1 MNYRD
6 TLNLPQTTFPM
17 KANLKDMEPRIQG
30 FWDELEVYD
39 LMCEKNTGKPKYIL
53 HDGPPYANGHIHMGH
68 ALNKIL
74 KDIIVKYKAM
84 SGFDAPF
91 VPGWDCHGMP
101 IEHQVMKEIRNKAEA
116 DLCVCPDKQKAGF
129 LQIRDSQFEIR
140 DSKRVCPDK
149 QEAEGKEHVGADLCV
164 CPVTTNVR
172 KMCAD
177 YAAKFVD
184 IQRKEF
190 KRLGIFGDWEN
201 PYLTMSKEYSAGII
215 EVFEQLVR
223 NGFVYKSNKPVF
235 WCRSCATALAEAEVE
250 YIDKQSPSVYVKF
263 PMLQEDN
270 TFVLIWT
277 TTPWTLPGNVA
288 IAVHADFEYVRVR
301 IKSNAEFRIQNSG
314 VRSHV
319 GADLCVCPDK
329 QEAGFL
335 QIRDSQFEIRDSKRV
350 CPDKQEAEVG
360 ADLCVCPDK
369 HEAEGSNQ
377 DYEILILARD
387 LLDVTME
394 KTNIKEYEVLD
405 SFIGRTMEGKV
416 CRHPFIER
424 DSIIILA
431 DYVTRDQGTG
441 CVHTAPG
448 HGIDDY
454 GSGMRYKLPVITPV
468 NEKGCFTEE
477 AGEFAGMDVFKANP
491 VIIEKLK
498 GLDRLLHTETINH
511 SYPHCWR
518 CKQPIIFRAT
528 PQWFINIDKDGFR
541 ERVLSDIDKV
551 AWLPS
556 WGRDRFYNTVSA
568 RPDWCI
574 SRQRTWGVPIPAFY
588 CEDCGEYILDG
599 DIISFVKEQIRQFGA
614 DIWFDS
620 ETNKLIPEGTAC
632 PKCNS
637 HNLRKEKD
645 ILDVWFESGS
655 SYCGVLKER
664 DYLDYPADLYL
675 EGSDQHRGWFQSSM
689 LTACA
694 TEGHPPYK
702 SVLTHGFMVDANGK
716 AMHKSSGNVIAPEEI
731 ITQYGADILRLW
743 VSSEDY
749 RQDVK
754 IGKEILQRMSESY
767 RKIRNTWR
775 FMLSNLYDFSEADS
789 VPYDSLQGIDQW
801 ALHRLQVLLQK
812 VDQAYTDFEFHQ
824 IYHLLMNFCTVD
836 MSAIYLDVIK
846 DRLYT
851 HGKNSLSRRSAQ
863 TVLREILGAL
873 IPLATPVLSFTCEE
887 IWQHLSW
894 EREKS
899 VFLAGFPMVNNAFV
913 NEELAVAW
921 ERIFEIRQQVNNE
934 IEKYRADGVVGSS
947 LEAQVTLTL
956 SKEDKKALEKYAG
969 KDTADVFIVSNLI
982 TKEGDFGIEVQKT
995 TGKKCIRC
1003 WRYSE
1008 NTGISPV
1015 HTELCPRCTEVCQDQ
1030 EMTMT
1035 EMV

>member
-30 FWDELEVYD
+30 FWDELEVYS
-39 LMCEKNTGKPKYIL
+39 LMCEKNAGKPKYIL

-84 SGFDAPF
+84 SGFDAPY

-101 IEHQVMKEIRNKAEA
+101 IEHQVMKEIKNKEKGTEA
-116 DLCVCPDKQKAGF
+116 
-129 LQIRDSQFEIR
+129 
-140 DSKRVCPDK
+140 
-149 QEAEGKEHVGADLCV
+149 VGAGSKPDTFEHRDTEAGEPSQAQGV
-164 CPVTTNVR
+164 ASIR

-177 YAAKFVD
+177 YAAKFID
-184 IQRKEF
+184 IQREEF
-190 KRLGIFGDWEN
+190 KRLGIFGDWKN
-201 PYLTMSKEYSAGII
+201 PYLTMSPEYSASII
-215 EVFEQLVR
+215 EVFERLVR
-223 NGFVYKSNKPVF
+223 DGFVYKSNKPVY

-263 PMLQEDN
+263 PLIYEDN
-270 TFVLIWT
+270 TFVLVWT

-288 IAVHADFEYVRVR
+288 IALHADFEYVKVK
-301 IKSNAEFRIQNSG
+301 INSKSTE
-314 VRSHV
+314 
-319 GADLCVCPDK
+319 
-329 QEAGFL
+329 
-335 QIRDSQFEIRDSKRV
+335 
-350 CPDKQEAEVG
+350 
-360 ADLCVCPDK
+360 
-369 HEAEGSNQ
+369 
-377 DYEILILARD
+377 EILILGRD
-387 LLDVTME
+387 LLDVTM
-394 KTNIKEYEVLD
+394 KKAGITDYEVIDNFL
-405 SFIGRTMEGKV
+405 GRTMERKV
-416 CRHPFIER
+416 CQHPFIER

-448 HGIDDY
+448 HGVDDY
-454 GSGMRYKLPVITPV
+454 SSGIRYKLPVITPV

-477 AGEFAGMDVFKANP
+477 ADEFAGIDVFKANP

-498 GLDRLLHTETINH
+498 GLNRLLSTEIITH

-541 ERVLSDIDKV
+541 EKVLEDIDKV
-551 AWLPS
+551 TWLPS
-556 WGRDRFYNTVSA
+556 WGRDRFYNTISA

-599 DIISFVKEQIRQFGA
+599 NIISFVKEKIRQFGA

-620 ETNKLIPEGTAC
+620 ETNKLIPEGTIC

-637 HNLRKEKD
+637 HNLRKEND
-645 ILDVWFESGS
+645 IIDVWFESGS
-655 SYCGVLKER
+655 SHCGVLRER
-664 DYLDYPADLYL
+664 DYLAYPADLYL

-694 TEGHPPYK
+694 IEKCPPYK
-702 SVLTHGFMVDANGK
+702 GVLTHGFMVDAAGK

-731 ITQYGADILRLW
+731 INQYGADVLRLW

-754 IGKEILQRMSESY
+754 IGKEILQRMAESY

-775 FMLSNLYDFSEADS
+775 FMLSNLYDFSEQS
-789 VPYDSLQGIDQW
+789 MVSYDSLQPIDQW
-801 ALHRLQVLLQK
+801 ILHRLQILVQK
-812 VDQAYTDFEFHQ
+812 ANQAYADFEFHQ
-824 IYHLLMNFCTVD
+824 LYHLLINFCTVD
-836 MSAIYLDVIK
+836 LSAIYLDVSK

-863 TVLREILGAL
+863 KVLKEILGAL
-873 IPLATPVLSFTCEE
+873 IPLSTPILSFTCEE
-887 IWQHLSW
+887 IWQHLNW

-899 VFLAGFPMVNNAFV
+899 VFLIEFPIVNNAFV
-913 NEELAVAW
+913 NEELASAW
-921 ERIFEIRQQVNNE
+921 MRIFEIREQVNNE
-934 IEKYRADGVVGSS
+934 IEKYRADGLIGSS
-947 LEAQVTLTL
+947 LEAQVILTL
-956 SKEDKKALEKYAG
+956 PSDDKKLLEKYAG
-969 KDTADVFIVSNLI
+969 DVAAVFIVSNLI
-982 TKEGDFGIEVQKT
+982 IQTGEFKIEVQKT

-1003 WRYSE
+1003 WCYSE
-1008 NTGISPV
+1008 NVGLSPI
-1015 HTELCPRCTEVCQDQ
+1015 HPELCQKCVDVCC
-1030 EMTMT
+1030 EL
-1035 EMV
+1035 

>member
-30 FWDELEVYD
+30 FWDDIRVYD
-39 LMCEKNTGKPKYIL
+39 LMCEKNAGKPKYIL

-101 IEHQVMKEIRNKAEA
+101 IEHQVMKEIKNKEKDA
-116 DLCVCPDKQKAGF
+116 KAGE
-129 LQIRDSQFEIR
+129 LSQVHGTANI
-140 DSKRVCPDK
+140 
-149 QEAEGKEHVGADLCV
+149 
-164 CPVTTNVR
+164 R

-184 IQRKEF
+184 IQRDEF

-201 PYLTMSKEYSAGII
+201 PYLTMSPEYSASII
-215 EVFEQLVR
+215 DVFEQLVR
-223 NGFVYKSNKPVF
+223 DGFVYKSNKPVF

-250 YIDKQSPSVYVKF
+250 YIDKQSPSVYIKF
-263 PMLQEDN
+263 LMPQEDN
-270 TFVLIWT
+270 TFVLVWT

-288 IAVHADFEYVRVR
+288 IALHADFEYVKVKV
-301 IKSNAEFRIQNSG
+301 KSTSEF
-314 VRSHV
+314 
-319 GADLCVCPDK
+319 
-329 QEAGFL
+329 
-335 QIRDSQFEIRDSKRV
+335 
-350 CPDKQEAEVG
+350 
-360 ADLCVCPDK
+360 
-369 HEAEGSNQ
+369 
-377 DYEILILARD
+377 LILGKD

-394 KTNIKEYEVLD
+394 KIGISDYEVID
-405 SFIGRTMEGKV
+405 SFMGRTMEGKM
-416 CRHPFIER
+416 CQHPFINR
-424 DSIIILA
+424 GSIIILA

-454 GSGMRYKLPVITPV
+454 SSGMRYKLPVITPV
-468 NEKGCFTEE
+468 NGNGCFTEE
-477 AGEFAGMDVFKANP
+477 AGEFAGIDVFKANS
-491 VIIEKLK
+491 VIIERLK
-498 GLDRLLHTETINH
+498 GLNRLLYTETITH

-528 PQWFINIDKDGFR
+528 PQWFINLDKDGFR
-541 ERVLSDIDKV
+541 EKVLEDIDKV
-551 AWLPS
+551 TWLPS

-599 DIISFVKEQIRQFGA
+599 DIISLVKEQIRQSGA

-620 ETNKLIPEGTAC
+620 EINKLIPKDTAC

-655 SYCGVLKER
+655 SHRGVLRER
-664 DYLDYPADLYL
+664 GYLAYPADLYL
-675 EGSDQHRGWFQSSM
+675 EGSDQHRGWFQSSI

-694 TEGHPPYK
+694 TEKCPPYK
-702 SVLTHGFMVDANGK
+702 GVLTHGFMVDATGK
-716 AMHKSSGNVIAPEEI
+716 AMHKSSGNVMAPEEI
-731 ITQYGADILRLW
+731 INQYGADVLRLW

-754 IGKEILQRMSESY
+754 IGKEILQRMAESY

-775 FMLSNLYDFSEADS
+775 FMLSNLYDLSDQNIAS
-789 VPYDSLQGIDQW
+789 YDSLQPIDQW
-801 ALHRLQVLLQK
+801 ILHRLQVLLQK
-812 VDQAYTDFEFHQ
+812 ANQAYANLEFHQ
-824 IYHLLMNFCTVD
+824 LYHLLINFCTVD

-873 IPLATPVLSFTCEE
+873 IPLATPILSFTCEE
-887 IWQHLSW
+887 IWQHLNW

-899 VFLAGFPMVNNAFV
+899 VFLSGFPVVNDAYV
-913 NEELAVAW
+913 NEELASAW
-921 ERIFEIRQQVNNE
+921 EDIFEIREQVNNE
-934 IEKYRADGVVGSS
+934 IERYRADGIIGSS

-956 SKEDKKALEKYAG
+956 PAEDKKLIERYAG
-969 KDTADVFIVSNLI
+969 DAAAVFIVSNLI
-982 TKEGDFGIEVQKT
+982 IKQGDFKVEVQKT

-1003 WRYSE
+1003 WCYSE
-1008 NTGISPV
+1008 NVGTSPV
-1015 HTELCPRCTEVCQDQ
+1015 HPELCQKCVSVCCDI
-1030 EMTMT
+1030 
-1035 EMV
+1035 